1 MVFKS
6 LIQLTSSWLLGVA
19 ALTVPVLATAAGE
32 GAANCPALLDFETQ
46 RLRKDDR
53 IDFCRVYGGRPLLV
67 VNTASRCGFTP
78 QFEGLEAL
86 YQKYKDQGL
95 AVVGFPS
102 NDFRQEYADAE
113 STAKV
118 CYVNYGV
125 TFDMVE
131 TSSVRGAGANA
142 LFKRLAAEGGA
153 EPGWNFNKYLVTPDG
168 RVTHFPAGDE
178 PLGGRL
184 ERAVIEALGG

>member
-1 MVFKS
+1 MPFKI
-6 LIQLTSSWLLGVA
+6 LIIKIFVLLPALTTPLVVA
-19 ALTVPVLATAAGE
+19 AEVE
-32 GAANCPALLDFETQ
+32 GAAACPEVLDYETK
-46 RLRKDDR
+46 RLRKEDR
-53 IDFCRVYGGRPLLV
+53 IDFCQAYGGRPVLV
-67 VNTASRCGFTP
+67 VNTASRCGYTP

-113 STAKV
+113 ATANV

-131 TSSVRGAGANA
+131 TSPVRGAQANA

-153 EPGWNFNKYLVTPDG
+153 EPGWNFNKYLITRDG
-168 RVTHFPAGDE
+168 RVTHFSAGDE

-184 ERAVIEALGG
+184 ERAVREALGG

>member
-1 MVFKS
+1 MPFKV
-6 LIQLTSSWLLGVA
+6 LIIKIFVLLPALTTPLVVA
-19 ALTVPVLATAAGE
+19 AEVD
-32 GAANCPALLDFETQ
+32 GAAACPDVLDYETK
-46 RLRKDDR
+46 RLRKEDR
-53 IDFCRVYGGRPLLV
+53 IDFCRAYGGRPVLV
-67 VNTASRCGFTP
+67 VNTASRCGYTP

-113 STAKV
+113 ATANV

-131 TSSVRGAGANA
+131 TSPVRGAQANA

-153 EPGWNFNKYLVTPDG
+153 EPGWNFNKYLITRDG
-168 RVTHFPAGDE
+168 RVTHFSAGDE

-184 ERAVIEALGG
+184 ERAVREALGG